1 MLCDVSCLWMFPFQL
16 CDQGEEAVAGVCLRP
31 RRQGDDTCS
40 YLHELLLLLLATADS
55 VPDGAHLAQDGLGV
69 LQLVARRAARHLLI
83 DPGGSER
90 GGNGRECVS
99 VLSTAGAQK
108 STERL
113 STHVCLQW
121 CEQPRRY
128 VKASAQ

>member
-1 MLCDVSCLWMFPFQL
+1 MFPFQL
-16 CDQGEEAVAGVCLRP
+16 CDQGEEAVAGVCLQL

-69 LQLVARRAARHLLI
+69 LQLVARRATRHLLV

-90 GGNGRECVS
+90 GVMGGSALASCPQRGRKRVQSEW
-99 VLSTAGAQK
+99 
-108 STERL
+108 TERL
-113 STHVCLQW
+113 STRVCSQW

-128 VKASAQ
+128 VKGSAQ